1 MSGFIEHI
9 RAASG
14 GEPEVLQRSA
24 WSGPALSLSQ
34 FREIAF
40 TILNDKRRGAGP
52 KDGTSPATE
61 GLPMVEAIRFVST
74 DGVEQFR
81 YDLGD
86 LDNDS
91 RTKPGAVRS

>member
-9 RAASG
+9 RATGG

-24 WSGPALSLSQ
+24 WSGPALNRGQ

-40 TILNDKRRGAGP
+40 TILNDRRRGAGP

-61 GLPMVEAIRFVST
+61 GPPLVEAIRFVRD
-74 DGVEQFR
+74 DGAEQFR
-81 YDLGD
+81 YDASD

-91 RTKPGAVRS
+91 RAKPCAVRS